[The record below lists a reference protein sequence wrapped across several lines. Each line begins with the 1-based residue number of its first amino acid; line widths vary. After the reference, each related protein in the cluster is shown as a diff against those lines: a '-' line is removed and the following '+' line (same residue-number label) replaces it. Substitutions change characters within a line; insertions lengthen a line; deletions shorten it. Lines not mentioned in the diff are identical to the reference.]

1 MHKISKL
8 KIIFCACVIL
18 LATILIYMQM
28 NSTNVT
34 ISKKQV
40 QSEADKVAIQ
50 AKSTKDCNVKLY
62 KKAKEE
68 DEFTEVK
75 AEEKQGILSTT
86 NIFEIETK
94 DNASP
99 NNVTNIKS
107 VVTDDYIIIS
117 FTPAEDEATLYEYY
131 IETEEKTNDINAN
144 NGESMQVN
152 QSNITQVYSD
162 SGIKGYNYIIDNS
175 KETEAGVN
183 VNKTDDEPIL
193 FTGIEWDKNY
203 YLHIRAIDN
212 SGNYSN
218 NITYKIDLPSKGVML
233 KYIDLNTNAEIS
245 PEETIIGVVNEKY
258 NINSFNKNISGFK
271 LVGIDGETEGVLKK
285 ERINVK
291 YNYAKNASIKIKY
304 VDTLGNNILEPKII
318 EGYEGKE
325 YSIYPKDIK
334 GYVCEV
340 QNLSGKMTVGVEER
354 VFTYNKLGTVNALYV
369 NEITGES
376 IANDVV
382 ITDIYGNSY
391 KTEEKVIPGYE
402 LSKVDGETEGTINS
416 DNTKVTY
423 YYKKQVS
430 MVVKHVDMETNK
442 LLDEEVISGLEGDKV
457 EVESKSF
464 DGYVL
469 NIAKEKNQID
479 SEKDLIKDAL
489 ENYNSEKIIDN
500 SKLEEEESYYNS
512 NGNKN
517 SFDSNLKNTDENEN
531 LISNNISNLNEE
543 NAKENLSE
551 EKTNIVD
558 EIISDDYEEDAET
571 AEDETNN
578 KLEEYNIKQHYDI
591 VLDPNEKEYIIYYK
605 KK

>member
-62 KKAKEE
+62 QKAKEE
-68 DEFTEVK
+68 NEFTEVK
-75 AEEKQGILSTT
+75 SEEKQGFLSTT
-86 NIFEIETK
+86 NTFEIETK
-94 DNASP
+94 DKANP

-107 VVTDDYIIIS
+107 VVTDNYIIIS
-117 FTPAEDEATLYEYY
+117 FTPAKDEATLYEYY
-131 IETEEKTNDINAN
+131 IETEDKTNDTSADNKEDAQSN
-144 NGESMQVN
+144 K
-152 QSNITQVYSD
+152 SNITQIYSD
-162 SGIKGYNYIIDNS
+162 YGIKGYNYIVDNS
-175 KETEAGVN
+175 KETEAGFN
-183 VNKTDDEPIL
+183 VNKTNNEPIL
-193 FTGIEWDKNY
+193 FTGIEWNKDY

-212 SGNYSN
+212 SGNYSEN
-218 NITYKIDLPSKGVML
+218 LTYKIDLPSKGVML
-233 KYIDLNTNAEIS
+233 KYVDLNTNSEIS
-245 PEETIIGVVNEKY
+245 PEETIIGTVNEKY

-469 NIAKEKNQID
+469 NIAEDKDTIN
-479 SEKDLIKDAL
+479 SANDLIKDAL
-489 ENYNSEKIIDN
+489 ENYESEKIIDN
-500 SKLEEEESYYNS
+500 SKLEEEKSFYNS
-512 NGNKN
+512 KDDKYNL
-517 SFDSNLKNTDENEN
+517 DSNLRNTD
-531 LISNNISNLNEE
+531 
-543 NAKENLSE
+543 
-551 EKTNIVD
+551 IVD
-558 EIISDDYEEDAET
+558 EIISDDYEENSEIT
-571 AEDETNN
+571 EDETDN
-578 KLEEYNIKQHYDI
+578 KLEEKNIKQHYDI

>member
-62 KKAKEE
+62 QKAKEE
-68 DEFTEVK
+68 NEFTEVK
-75 AEEKQGILSTT
+75 SEEKQGFLRTT
-86 NIFEIETK
+86 NTFEIETK
-94 DNASP
+94 DKANP

-107 VVTDDYIIIS
+107 IVTDNYIIIS
-117 FTPAEDEATLYEYY
+117 FTPAKDEATLYEYY
-131 IETEEKTNDINAN
+131 IETEDKTNDTSADNKEDAQSN
-144 NGESMQVN
+144 K
-152 QSNITQVYSD
+152 SNITQIYSD
-162 SGIKGYNYIIDNS
+162 YGIKGYNYIIDNS
-175 KETEAGVN
+175 KETEAGFN
-183 VNKTDDEPIL
+183 VNKTNNEPIL
-193 FTGIEWDKNY
+193 FTGIEWNKDY

-212 SGNYSN
+212 SGNYSEN
-218 NITYKIDLPSKGVML
+218 LTYKIDLPSKGVML
-233 KYIDLNTNAEIS
+233 KYVDLNTNSEIS
-245 PEETIIGVVNEKY
+245 PEETIIGTVNEKY

-457 EVESKSF
+457 EVESKSC

-469 NIAKEKNQID
+469 NIAEDKDTIN
-479 SEKDLIKDAL
+479 SANDLIKDAL
-489 ENYNSEKIIDN
+489 ENYESEKIIDN
-500 SKLEEEESYYNS
+500 SKLEEEKSFYNS
-512 NGNKN
+512 KDDKYNL
-517 SFDSNLKNTDENEN
+517 DSNLKNTD
-531 LISNNISNLNEE
+531 
-543 NAKENLSE
+543 
-551 EKTNIVD
+551 IVD
-558 EIISDDYEEDAET
+558 EIISDDYEENSEIT
-571 AEDETNN
+571 EDETDN
-578 KLEEYNIKQHYDI
+578 KLEEKNIKQHYDI

>member
-62 KKAKEE
+62 QKAKEE
-68 DEFTEVK
+68 NEFTEVK
-75 AEEKQGILSTT
+75 SEEKQGFLSTT
-86 NIFEIETK
+86 NTFEIETK
-94 DNASP
+94 DKANP

-107 VVTDDYIIIS
+107 VVTDNYIIIS
-117 FTPAEDEATLYEYY
+117 FTPAKDEATLYEYY
-131 IETEEKTNDINAN
+131 IETEDKTNDTSVDNKEDAQSN
-144 NGESMQVN
+144 K
-152 QSNITQVYSD
+152 SNITQIYSD
-162 SGIKGYNYIIDNS
+162 YGIKGYNYIIDNS
-175 KETEAGVN
+175 KETEAGFN
-183 VNKTDDEPIL
+183 VNKTNDEPIL
-193 FTGIEWDKNY
+193 FTGIEWNKDY
-203 YLHIRAIDN
+203 YLHIRAIDK
-212 SGNYSN
+212 SGNYSE

-233 KYIDLNTNAEIS
+233 KYVDLNTNSEIS
-245 PEETIIGVVNEKY
+245 PEETIIGTVNEKY

-318 EGYEGKE
+318 EGFEGKE

-334 GYVCEV
+334 GYICEV
-340 QNLSGKMTVGVEER
+340 QNLSGKMTAGEEEK

-469 NIAKEKNQID
+469 NIAEDKDTIN
-479 SEKDLIKDAL
+479 SANDLIKDAL
-489 ENYNSEKIIDN
+489 ENYESEKIIDN
-500 SKLEEEESYYNS
+500 SKLEEEKSFYNS
-512 NGNKN
+512 KDDKYNL
-517 SFDSNLKNTDENEN
+517 DSNLRNTD
-531 LISNNISNLNEE
+531 
-543 NAKENLSE
+543 
-551 EKTNIVD
+551 IVD
-558 EIISDDYEEDAET
+558 EIISDDYEENSEIT
-571 AEDETNN
+571 EDETDN
-578 KLEEYNIKQHYDI
+578 KLEEKNIKQHYDI

>member
-62 KKAKEE
+62 QKAKEE
-68 DEFTEVK
+68 NEFTEVK
-75 AEEKQGILSTT
+75 SEEKQGILSTT
-86 NIFEIETK
+86 NTFEIETK
-94 DNASP
+94 DKANP

-107 VVTDDYIIIS
+107 VVTDNYIIIS
-117 FTPAEDEATLYEYY
+117 FTPAKDEATLYEYY
-131 IETEEKTNDINAN
+131 IETEDKTNDTSVDNKEDAQSN
-144 NGESMQVN
+144 K
-152 QSNITQVYSD
+152 SNITQIYSD
-162 SGIKGYNYIIDNS
+162 YGIKGYNYIIDNS
-175 KETEAGVN
+175 KETEAGFN
-183 VNKTDDEPIL
+183 VNKINNEPIL
-193 FTGIEWDKNY
+193 FTGIEWNKDY

-212 SGNYSN
+212 SGNYSEN
-218 NITYKIDLPSKGVML
+218 LTYKIDLPSKGVML
-233 KYIDLNTNAEIS
+233 KYVDLNTNSEIS
-245 PEETIIGVVNEKY
+245 PEETIIGTVNEKY

-334 GYVCEV
+334 GYICEV
-340 QNLSGKMTVGVEER
+340 QNLSGKMTAGEEER
-354 VFTYNKLGTVNALYV
+354 VFTYNKLGTVNASYV

-469 NIAKEKNQID
+469 NIAEDKDTIN
-479 SEKDLIKDAL
+479 SANDLIKDAL
-489 ENYNSEKIIDN
+489 ENYESEKIIDN
-500 SKLEEEESYYNS
+500 SKLEEEKSFYNS
-512 NGNKN
+512 KDDKYNL
-517 SFDSNLKNTDENEN
+517 DSNLKNTD
-531 LISNNISNLNEE
+531 
-543 NAKENLSE
+543 
-551 EKTNIVD
+551 IVD
-558 EIISDDYEEDAET
+558 EIISDDYEENSEIT
-571 AEDETNN
+571 EDETDN
-578 KLEEYNIKQHYDI
+578 KLEEKNIKQHYDI
-591 VLDPNEKEYIIYYK
+591 VLDPKEKEYIIYYK

>member
-8 KIIFCACVIL
+8 KIIFYACVIL

-28 NSTNVT
+28 NSNNVT

-131 IETEEKTNDINAN
+131 IETEDKNSDINVGN
-144 NGESMQVN
+144 DVQSNK
-152 QSNITQVYSD
+152 SNITQIYSD

-183 VNKTDDEPIL
+183 ANKTDDEPIL
-193 FTGIEWDKNY
+193 FTGIEWDKDY

-212 SGNYSN
+212 SGNYSEN
-218 NITYKIDLPSKGVML
+218 LTYKIDLPSKGVML
-233 KYIDLNTNAEIS
+233 KYVDLNTNSEIS
-245 PEETIIGVVNEKY
+245 PEETIIGTVNEKY

-469 NIAKEKNQID
+469 NIAEDKDKIN
-479 SEKDLIKDAL
+479 SANDLIKDAL
-489 ENYNSEKIIDN
+489 ENYESEKIIDN
-500 SKLEEEESYYNS
+500 SKLEEEKSFYNS
-512 NGNKN
+512 KDDKYNL
-517 SFDSNLKNTDENEN
+517 DSNLKNTD
-531 LISNNISNLNEE
+531 
-543 NAKENLSE
+543 
-551 EKTNIVD
+551 IVD
-558 EIISDDYEEDAET
+558 EIISDDYEENSEIT
-571 AEDETNN
+571 EDETDN
-578 KLEEYNIKQHYDI
+578 KLEEKNIKQHYDI
-591 VLDPNEKEYIIYYK
+591 VLDPKEKEYIIYYK

>member
-8 KIIFCACVIL
+8 KIIFYSCVIL

-28 NSTNVT
+28 NSNNVT

-131 IETEEKTNDINAN
+131 IETEDKNSDINVGN
-144 NGESMQVN
+144 DVQSNK
-152 QSNITQVYSD
+152 SNITQIYSD

-193 FTGIEWDKNY
+193 FTGIKWDKDY

-233 KYIDLNTNAEIS
+233 KYVDLNTNSEIS
-245 PEETIIGVVNEKY
+245 PEETIIGTVNEKY

-376 IANDVV
+376 IANNVV

-469 NIAKEKNQID
+469 NIAEDKDKIN
-479 SEKDLIKDAL
+479 SANDLIKDAL
-489 ENYNSEKIIDN
+489 ENYESEKIIDN
-500 SKLEEEESYYNS
+500 SKLEEEKSFYNS
-512 NGNKN
+512 KDDKYNL
-517 SFDSNLKNTDENEN
+517 DSNLRNTD
-531 LISNNISNLNEE
+531 
-543 NAKENLSE
+543 
-551 EKTNIVD
+551 IVD
-558 EIISDDYEEDAET
+558 EIISDDYEENSEIT
-571 AEDETNN
+571 EDETDN
-578 KLEEYNIKQHYDI
+578 KLEEKNIKQHYDI

>member
-28 NSTNVT
+28 NSNNVT

-212 SGNYSN
+212 SGNYSEN
-218 NITYKIDLPSKGVML
+218 LTYKIDLPSKGVML
-233 KYIDLNTNAEIS
+233 KYVDLKTNSEIS
-245 PEETIIGVVNEKY
+245 PEETIIGTVNEKY

-489 ENYNSEKIIDN
+489 ENYNSEKIIDD
-500 SKLEEEESYYNS
+500 SKLEEEKSFYNS
-512 NGNKN
+512 KDDKYNL
-517 SFDSNLKNTDENEN
+517 DSNLRNTD
-531 LISNNISNLNEE
+531 
-543 NAKENLSE
+543 
-551 EKTNIVD
+551 IVD
-558 EIISDDYEEDAET
+558 EIISDDYEENSEIT
-571 AEDETNN
+571 EDETDN
-578 KLEEYNIKQHYDI
+578 KLEEKNIKQHYDI

>member
-18 LATILIYMQM
+18 LATVLIYMQM
-28 NSTNVT
+28 NSNNVT

-40 QSEADKVAIQ
+40 KSEADKIAIQ

-62 KKAKEE
+62 QKAKEE
-68 DEFTEVK
+68 NEFTEVK
-75 AEEKQGILSTT
+75 SEEKQGILSTT
-86 NIFEIETK
+86 NTFEIETK
-94 DNASP
+94 DKANP

-107 VVTDDYIIIS
+107 IVTDDYIIIS
-117 FTPAEDEATLYEYY
+117 FTPAKDEATLYEYY
-131 IETEEKTNDINAN
+131 IETEDKTNDTSVDNKEDAQSN
-144 NGESMQVN
+144 K
-152 QSNITQVYSD
+152 SNITQIYSD
-162 SGIKGYNYIIDNS
+162 YGIKGYNYIIDNS
-175 KETEAGVN
+175 KETEAGFN
-183 VNKTDDEPIL
+183 VNKTNNEPIL
-193 FTGIEWDKNY
+193 FTGIEWNKDY

-212 SGNYSN
+212 SGNYSEN
-218 NITYKIDLPSKGVML
+218 LTYKIDLPSKGVML
-233 KYIDLNTNAEIS
+233 KYVDLNTNSEIS
-245 PEETIIGVVNEKY
+245 PEETIIGTVNEKY

-334 GYVCEV
+334 GYICEV
-340 QNLSGKMTVGVEER
+340 QNLSGKMTAGEEER

-469 NIAKEKNQID
+469 NIAEDKDKIN
-479 SEKDLIKDAL
+479 SANDLIKDAL
-489 ENYNSEKIIDN
+489 ENYESEKIIDN
-500 SKLEEEESYYNS
+500 SKLEEEKSFYNS
-512 NGNKN
+512 KDDKYNL
-517 SFDSNLKNTDENEN
+517 DSNLKNTD
-531 LISNNISNLNEE
+531 
-543 NAKENLSE
+543 
-551 EKTNIVD
+551 IVD
-558 EIISDDYEEDAET
+558 EIISDDYEENSEIT
-571 AEDETNN
+571 EDETDN
-578 KLEEYNIKQHYDI
+578 KLEEKNIKQHYDI
-591 VLDPNEKEYIIYYK
+591 VLDPKEKEYIIYYK

>member
-18 LATILIYMQM
+18 VATILIYMQM

-34 ISKKQV
+34 LSKKQV

-50 AKSTKDCNVKLY
+50 AKATKDCNVKLY
-62 KKAKEE
+62 QKAKEE

-75 AEEKQGILSTT
+75 SEEKQGILSTKNT
-86 NIFEIETK
+86 FEIETK
-94 DNASP
+94 DKANP

-107 VVTDDYIIIS
+107 IVTDDYIIIS
-117 FTPAEDEATLYEYY
+117 FTPAKDEATLYEYY
-131 IETEEKTNDINAN
+131 IETEDKTNDTSVDNKEDAQSN
-144 NGESMQVN
+144 K
-152 QSNITQVYSD
+152 SNITQIYSD
-162 SGIKGYNYIIDNS
+162 YGIKGYNYIIDNS
-175 KETEAGVN
+175 KETEAGFN
-183 VNKTDDEPIL
+183 VNKTNNEPIL
-193 FTGIEWDKNY
+193 FTGIEWNKDY

-212 SGNYSN
+212 SGNYSEN
-218 NITYKIDLPSKGVML
+218 LTYKIDLPSKGVML
-233 KYIDLNTNAEIS
+233 KYVDLNTNSEIS
-245 PEETIIGVVNEKY
+245 PEETIIGTVNEKY

-334 GYVCEV
+334 GYICEV
-340 QNLSGKMTVGVEER
+340 QNFSGKMTAGEEER
-354 VFTYNKLGTVNALYV
+354 VFTYNKLGTVNASYV

-469 NIAKEKNQID
+469 NIAEDKDTIN
-479 SEKDLIKDAL
+479 SANDLIKDAL
-489 ENYNSEKIIDN
+489 ENYESEKIIDN
-500 SKLEEEESYYNS
+500 SKLEEEKSFYNS
-512 NGNKN
+512 KDDKYNL
-517 SFDSNLKNTDENEN
+517 DSNLKNTD
-531 LISNNISNLNEE
+531 
-543 NAKENLSE
+543 
-551 EKTNIVD
+551 IVD
-558 EIISDDYEEDAET
+558 EIISDDYEENSEIT
-571 AEDETNN
+571 EDETDN
-578 KLEEYNIKQHYDI
+578 KLEEKNIKQHYDI

>member
-34 ISKKQV
+34 LSKKQV

-62 KKAKEE
+62 QKAKEE

-75 AEEKQGILSTT
+75 SEEKQGILSTT
-86 NIFEIETK
+86 NTFEIETK
-94 DNASP
+94 DKANP

-107 VVTDDYIIIS
+107 VVTDNYIIIS
-117 FTPAEDEATLYEYY
+117 FTPAKDEATLYEYY
-131 IETEEKTNDINAN
+131 IETEDKTNDTSVDNKEDAQSN
-144 NGESMQVN
+144 K
-152 QSNITQVYSD
+152 SNITQIYSD
-162 SGIKGYNYIIDNS
+162 YGIKGYNYIIDNS
-175 KETEAGVN
+175 KETEAGFN
-183 VNKTDDEPIL
+183 VNKTNNEPIL
-193 FTGIEWDKNY
+193 FTGIEWNKDY

-212 SGNYSN
+212 SGNYSEN
-218 NITYKIDLPSKGVML
+218 LTYKIDLPSKGVML
-233 KYIDLNTNAEIS
+233 KYVDLNTNSEIS
-245 PEETIIGVVNEKY
+245 PEETIIGTVNEKY

-334 GYVCEV
+334 GYICEV
-340 QNLSGKMTVGVEER
+340 QNLSGKMTAGEEER

-469 NIAKEKNQID
+469 NIAEDKDTIN
-479 SEKDLIKDAL
+479 SANDLIKDAL
-489 ENYNSEKIIDN
+489 ENYESEKIIDN
-500 SKLEEEESYYNS
+500 SKLEEEKSFYNS
-512 NGNKN
+512 KDDKYNL
-517 SFDSNLKNTDENEN
+517 DSNLRNTD
-531 LISNNISNLNEE
+531 
-543 NAKENLSE
+543 
-551 EKTNIVD
+551 IVD
-558 EIISDDYEEDAET
+558 EIISDDYEENSEIT
-571 AEDETNN
+571 EDETDN
-578 KLEEYNIKQHYDI
+578 KLEEKNIKQHYDI

>member
-18 LATILIYMQM
+18 VATILIYMQM
-28 NSTNVT
+28 NSNNVT

-40 QSEADKVAIQ
+40 KSEADKIAIQ

-62 KKAKEE
+62 QKAKEE
-68 DEFTEVK
+68 NKFTEVK
-75 AEEKQGILSTT
+75 SEEKQGILSTT
-86 NIFEIETK
+86 NTFEIETK
-94 DNASP
+94 DKANP

-107 VVTDDYIIIS
+107 IVTDDYIIIS
-117 FTPAEDEATLYEYY
+117 FTPAKDEATLYEYY
-131 IETEEKTNDINAN
+131 IETEDKTNDTSVDNKEDSQSN
-144 NGESMQVN
+144 K
-152 QSNITQVYSD
+152 SNITQIYSD
-162 SGIKGYNYIIDNS
+162 YGIKGYNYIIDNS
-175 KETEAGVN
+175 KETEAGFN
-183 VNKTDDEPIL
+183 VNKTNNEPIL
-193 FTGIEWDKNY
+193 FTGIEWNKDY

-212 SGNYSN
+212 SGNYSEN
-218 NITYKIDLPSKGVML
+218 FTYKIDLPSKGVML
-233 KYIDLNTNAEIS
+233 KYVDLNTNSEIS
-245 PEETIIGVVNEKY
+245 PEETIIGTVNEKY

-334 GYVCEV
+334 GYICEV
-340 QNLSGKMTVGVEER
+340 QNFSGKMTAGEEER
-354 VFTYNKLGTVNALYV
+354 VFTYNKLGTVNASYV

-469 NIAKEKNQID
+469 NIAEDKDTIN
-479 SEKDLIKDAL
+479 SANDLIKDAL
-489 ENYNSEKIIDN
+489 ENYESEKIIDN
-500 SKLEEEESYYNS
+500 SKLEEEKSFYNS
-512 NGNKN
+512 KDDKYNL
-517 SFDSNLKNTDENEN
+517 DSNLKNTD
-531 LISNNISNLNEE
+531 
-543 NAKENLSE
+543 
-551 EKTNIVD
+551 IVD
-558 EIISDDYEEDAET
+558 EIISDDYEENSEIT
-571 AEDETNN
+571 EDETDN
-578 KLEEYNIKQHYDI
+578 KLEEKNIKQHYDI
-591 VLDPNEKEYIIYYK
+591 VLDPKEKEYIIYYK

>member
-28 NSTNVT
+28 NSNNVT

-131 IETEEKTNDINAN
+131 IETEDKNSDINVGN
-144 NGESMQVN
+144 DVQSNK
-152 QSNITQVYSD
+152 SNITQIYSD

-183 VNKTDDEPIL
+183 ANKTDDEPIL
-193 FTGIEWDKNY
+193 FTGIEWDKDY

-212 SGNYSN
+212 SGNYSEN
-218 NITYKIDLPSKGVML
+218 LTYKIDLPSKGVML
-233 KYIDLNTNAEIS
+233 KYVDLKTNSEIS
-245 PEETIIGVVNEKY
+245 PEETIIGTVNEKY

-469 NIAKEKNQID
+469 NIAEDKDKIN
-479 SEKDLIKDAL
+479 SANDLIKDAL
-489 ENYNSEKIIDN
+489 ENYESEKIIDN
-500 SKLEEEESYYNS
+500 SKLEEEKSFYNS
-512 NGNKN
+512 KDDKYNL
-517 SFDSNLKNTDENEN
+517 DSNLRNTD
-531 LISNNISNLNEE
+531 
-543 NAKENLSE
+543 
-551 EKTNIVD
+551 IVD
-558 EIISDDYEEDAET
+558 EIISDDYEENSEIT
-571 AEDETNN
+571 EDETDN
-578 KLEEYNIKQHYDI
+578 KLEEKNIKQHYDI

>member
-62 KKAKEE
+62 QKAKEE
-68 DEFTEVK
+68 NEFTEVK
-75 AEEKQGILSTT
+75 SEEKQGILSTT
-86 NIFEIETK
+86 NTFEIETK
-94 DNASP
+94 DKANP

-107 VVTDDYIIIS
+107 VVTDNYIIIS
-117 FTPAEDEATLYEYY
+117 FTPAKDEATLYEYY
-131 IETEEKTNDINAN
+131 IETEDKTNDTSVDNKEDAQSN
-144 NGESMQVN
+144 K
-152 QSNITQVYSD
+152 SNITQIYSD
-162 SGIKGYNYIIDNS
+162 YGIKGYNYIIDNS
-175 KETEAGVN
+175 KETEAGFN
-183 VNKTDDEPIL
+183 VNKINNEPIL
-193 FTGIEWDKNY
+193 FTGIEWNKDY

-212 SGNYSN
+212 SGNYSEN
-218 NITYKIDLPSKGVML
+218 LTYKIDLPSKGVML
-233 KYIDLNTNAEIS
+233 KYVYLNTNSEIS
-245 PEETIIGVVNEKY
+245 PEETIIGTVNEKY

-334 GYVCEV
+334 GYICEV
-340 QNLSGKMTVGVEER
+340 QNLSGKMTAGEEER

-402 LSKVDGETEGTINS
+402 LSKIDGETEGTINS

-469 NIAKEKNQID
+469 NIAEDKVTFN
-479 SEKDLIKDAL
+479 SANDLIKDAL
-489 ENYNSEKIIDN
+489 ENYESEKIIDN
-500 SKLEEEESYYNS
+500 SKLEEEKSFYNS
-512 NGNKN
+512 KDDKYNL
-517 SFDSNLKNTDENEN
+517 DSNLKNTD
-531 LISNNISNLNEE
+531 
-543 NAKENLSE
+543 
-551 EKTNIVD
+551 IVD
-558 EIISDDYEEDAET
+558 EIISDDYEENSEIT
-571 AEDETNN
+571 EDETDN
-578 KLEEYNIKQHYDI
+578 KLEEKNIKQHYDI

>member
-62 KKAKEE
+62 QKAKEE

-75 AEEKQGILSTT
+75 SEEKQGILSTT
-86 NIFEIETK
+86 NTFEIETK
-94 DNASP
+94 DKANP

-107 VVTDDYIIIS
+107 IVTDDYIIIS
-117 FTPAEDEATLYEYY
+117 FTPAKDEATLYEYY
-131 IETEEKTNDINAN
+131 IETEDKTNDTSVDNKEDAQSN
-144 NGESMQVN
+144 K
-152 QSNITQVYSD
+152 SNITQIYSD
-162 SGIKGYNYIIDNS
+162 YGIKGYNYIIDNS
-175 KETEAGVN
+175 KETEAGFN
-183 VNKTDDEPIL
+183 VNKTNNEPIL
-193 FTGIEWDKNY
+193 FTGIEWNKDY

-212 SGNYSN
+212 SGNYSEN
-218 NITYKIDLPSKGVML
+218 LTYKIDLPSKGVML
-233 KYIDLNTNAEIS
+233 KYVDLNTNSEIS
-245 PEETIIGVVNEKY
+245 PEETIIGTVNEKY

-334 GYVCEV
+334 GYICEV
-340 QNLSGKMTVGVEER
+340 QNLSGKMTAGEEEK

-469 NIAKEKNQID
+469 NIAEDKDTIN
-479 SEKDLIKDAL
+479 SANDLIKDAL
-489 ENYNSEKIIDN
+489 ENYESEKIIDN
-500 SKLEEEESYYNS
+500 SKLEEEKSFYNS
-512 NGNKN
+512 KDDKYNL
-517 SFDSNLKNTDENEN
+517 DSNLRNTD
-531 LISNNISNLNEE
+531 
-543 NAKENLSE
+543 
-551 EKTNIVD
+551 IVD
-558 EIISDDYEEDAET
+558 EIISDDYEENSEIT
-571 AEDETNN
+571 EDETDN
-578 KLEEYNIKQHYDI
+578 KLEEKNIKQHYDI

>member
-18 LATILIYMQM
+18 VATILIYMQM
-28 NSTNVT
+28 NSNNVT

-40 QSEADKVAIQ
+40 KSEADKIAIQ

-62 KKAKEE
+62 QKAKEE
-68 DEFTEVK
+68 NKFTEVK
-75 AEEKQGILSTT
+75 SEEKQGILSTT
-86 NIFEIETK
+86 NTFEIETK
-94 DNASP
+94 DKANP

-107 VVTDDYIIIS
+107 IVTDDYIIIS
-117 FTPAEDEATLYEYY
+117 FTPAKDEATLYEYY
-131 IETEEKTNDINAN
+131 IETEDKTNDTSVDNKEDSQSN
-144 NGESMQVN
+144 K
-152 QSNITQVYSD
+152 SNITQIYSD
-162 SGIKGYNYIIDNS
+162 YGIKGYNYIIDNS
-175 KETEAGVN
+175 KETEAGFN
-183 VNKTDDEPIL
+183 VNKTNNEPIL
-193 FTGIEWDKNY
+193 FTGIEWNKDY

-212 SGNYSN
+212 SGNYSEN
-218 NITYKIDLPSKGVML
+218 FTYKIDLPSKGVML
-233 KYIDLNTNAEIS
+233 KYVDLNTNSEIS
-245 PEETIIGVVNEKY
+245 PEETIIGTVNEKY

-334 GYVCEV
+334 GYICEV
-340 QNLSGKMTVGVEER
+340 QNLSGKMTAGEEER
-354 VFTYNKLGTVNALYV
+354 VFTYNKLGTVNASYV

-469 NIAKEKNQID
+469 NIAEDKDTIN
-479 SEKDLIKDAL
+479 SANDLIKDAL
-489 ENYNSEKIIDN
+489 ENYESEKIIDN
-500 SKLEEEESYYNS
+500 SKLEEEKSFYNS
-512 NGNKN
+512 KDDKYNL
-517 SFDSNLKNTDENEN
+517 DSNLKNTD
-531 LISNNISNLNEE
+531 
-543 NAKENLSE
+543 
-551 EKTNIVD
+551 IVD
-558 EIISDDYEEDAET
+558 EIISDDYEENSEIT
-571 AEDETNN
+571 EDETDN
-578 KLEEYNIKQHYDI
+578 KLEEKNIKQHYDI
-591 VLDPNEKEYIIYYK
+591 VLDPKEKEYIIYYK

>member
-62 KKAKEE
+62 QKAKEE
-68 DEFTEVK
+68 NEFTEVK
-75 AEEKQGILSTT
+75 SEEKQGFLSTT
-86 NIFEIETK
+86 NTFEIETK
-94 DNASP
+94 DKANP

-107 VVTDDYIIIS
+107 VVTDNYIIIS
-117 FTPAEDEATLYEYY
+117 FTPAKDEATLYEYY
-131 IETEEKTNDINAN
+131 IETEDKTNDTSADNKEDAQSN
-144 NGESMQVN
+144 K
-152 QSNITQVYSD
+152 SNITQIYSD
-162 SGIKGYNYIIDNS
+162 YGIKGYNYIVDNS
-175 KETEAGVN
+175 KETEAGFN
-183 VNKTDDEPIL
+183 VNKTNNEPIL
-193 FTGIEWDKNY
+193 FTGIEWNKDY

-212 SGNYSN
+212 SGNYSEN
-218 NITYKIDLPSKGVML
+218 LTYKIDLPSKGVML
-233 KYIDLNTNAEIS
+233 KYVDLNTNSEIS
-245 PEETIIGVVNEKY
+245 PEETIIGTVNEKY

-469 NIAKEKNQID
+469 NIAEDKDKIN
-479 SEKDLIKDAL
+479 SANDLIKDAL
-489 ENYNSEKIIDN
+489 ENYESEKIIDN
-500 SKLEEEESYYNS
+500 SKLEEEKSFYNS
-512 NGNKN
+512 KDDKYNL
-517 SFDSNLKNTDENEN
+517 DSNLKNTD
-531 LISNNISNLNEE
+531 
-543 NAKENLSE
+543 
-551 EKTNIVD
+551 IVD
-558 EIISDDYEEDAET
+558 EIISDDYEENSEIT
-571 AEDETNN
+571 EDETDN
-578 KLEEYNIKQHYDI
+578 KLEEKNIKQHYDI

>member
-8 KIIFCACVIL
+8 KIIFYACVIL

-28 NSTNVT
+28 NSNNVT

-131 IETEEKTNDINAN
+131 IETEDKNSDINVGN
-144 NGESMQVN
+144 DVQSNK
-152 QSNITQVYSD
+152 SNITQIYSD

-183 VNKTDDEPIL
+183 ANKTDDEPIL
-193 FTGIEWDKNY
+193 FTGIEWDKDY

-212 SGNYSN
+212 SGNYSEN
-218 NITYKIDLPSKGVML
+218 LTYKIDLPSKGVML
-233 KYIDLNTNAEIS
+233 KYVDLNTNSEIS
-245 PEETIIGVVNEKY
+245 PEETIIGTVNEKY

-469 NIAKEKNQID
+469 NIAEDKDKIN
-479 SEKDLIKDAL
+479 SANDLIKDAL
-489 ENYNSEKIIDN
+489 ENYESEKIIDN
-500 SKLEEEESYYNS
+500 SKLEEEKSFYNS
-512 NGNKN
+512 KDDKYNL
-517 SFDSNLKNTDENEN
+517 DSNLRNTD
-531 LISNNISNLNEE
+531 
-543 NAKENLSE
+543 
-551 EKTNIVD
+551 IVD
-558 EIISDDYEEDAET
+558 EIISDDYEENSEIT
-571 AEDETNN
+571 EDETDN
-578 KLEEYNIKQHYDI
+578 KLEEKNIKQHYDI

>member
-8 KIIFCACVIL
+8 KIIFYACVIL

-28 NSTNVT
+28 NSNNVT

-131 IETEEKTNDINAN
+131 IETEDKNSDINVGN
-144 NGESMQVN
+144 DVQSNK
-152 QSNITQVYSD
+152 SNITQIYSD

-183 VNKTDDEPIL
+183 ANKTDDEPIL
-193 FTGIEWDKNY
+193 FTGIEWNKDY

-212 SGNYSN
+212 SGNYSEN
-218 NITYKIDLPSKGVML
+218 LTYKIDLPSKGVML
-233 KYIDLNTNAEIS
+233 KYVDLKTNSEIS
-245 PEETIIGVVNEKY
+245 PEETIIGTVNEKY

-469 NIAKEKNQID
+469 NIAEDKDKIN
-479 SEKDLIKDAL
+479 SANDLIKDAL
-489 ENYNSEKIIDN
+489 ENYESEKIIDN
-500 SKLEEEESYYNS
+500 SKLEEEKSFYNS
-512 NGNKN
+512 KDDKYNL
-517 SFDSNLKNTDENEN
+517 DSNLRNTD
-531 LISNNISNLNEE
+531 
-543 NAKENLSE
+543 
-551 EKTNIVD
+551 IVD
-558 EIISDDYEEDAET
+558 EIISDDYEENSEIT
-571 AEDETNN
+571 EDETDN
-578 KLEEYNIKQHYDI
+578 KLEEKNIKQHYDI

>member
-62 KKAKEE
+62 QKAKEE
-68 DEFTEVK
+68 NEFTEVK
-75 AEEKQGILSTT
+75 SEEKQGFLSTT
-86 NIFEIETK
+86 NTFEIETK
-94 DNASP
+94 DKANP

-107 VVTDDYIIIS
+107 VVIDDYIIIS
-117 FTPAEDEATLYEYY
+117 FTPAKDEATLYEYY
-131 IETEEKTNDINAN
+131 IETEDKTNDTSADNKEDAQSN
-144 NGESMQVN
+144 K
-152 QSNITQVYSD
+152 SNITQIYSD
-162 SGIKGYNYIIDNS
+162 YGIKGYNYIVDNS
-175 KETEAGVN
+175 KETEAGFN
-183 VNKTDDEPIL
+183 VNKTNNEPIL
-193 FTGIEWDKNY
+193 FTGIEWNKDY

-212 SGNYSN
+212 SGNYSEN
-218 NITYKIDLPSKGVML
+218 LTYKIDLPSKGVML
-233 KYIDLNTNAEIS
+233 KYVDLNTNSEIS
-245 PEETIIGVVNEKY
+245 PEETIIGTVNEKY

-416 DNTKVTY
+416 DNAKVTY

-469 NIAKEKNQID
+469 NIAEDKDTIN
-479 SEKDLIKDAL
+479 SANDLIKDAL
-489 ENYNSEKIIDN
+489 ENYESEKIIDN
-500 SKLEEEESYYNS
+500 SKLEEEKSFYNS
-512 NGNKN
+512 KDDKYNL
-517 SFDSNLKNTDENEN
+517 DSNLKNTD
-531 LISNNISNLNEE
+531 
-543 NAKENLSE
+543 
-551 EKTNIVD
+551 IVD
-558 EIISDDYEEDAET
+558 EIISDDYEENSEIT
-571 AEDETNN
+571 EDETDN
-578 KLEEYNIKQHYDI
+578 KLEEKNIKQHYDI

>member
-8 KIIFCACVIL
+8 KIIFYACVIL

-28 NSTNVT
+28 NSNNVT

-131 IETEEKTNDINAN
+131 IETEDKNSDINVGN
-144 NGESMQVN
+144 DVQSNK
-152 QSNITQVYSD
+152 SNITQIYSD

-183 VNKTDDEPIL
+183 ANKTDDEPIL
-193 FTGIEWDKNY
+193 FTGIEWDKDY

-212 SGNYSN
+212 SGNYSEN
-218 NITYKIDLPSKGVML
+218 LTYKIDLPSKGVML
-233 KYIDLNTNAEIS
+233 KYVDLKTNSEIS
-245 PEETIIGVVNEKY
+245 PEETIIGTVNEKY

-469 NIAKEKNQID
+469 NIAEDKDKIN
-479 SEKDLIKDAL
+479 SANDLIKDAL
-489 ENYNSEKIIDN
+489 ENYESEKIIDN
-500 SKLEEEESYYNS
+500 SKLEEEKSFYNS
-512 NGNKN
+512 KDDKYNL
-517 SFDSNLKNTDENEN
+517 DSNLRNTD
-531 LISNNISNLNEE
+531 
-543 NAKENLSE
+543 
-551 EKTNIVD
+551 IVD
-558 EIISDDYEEDAET
+558 EIISDDYEENSEIT
-571 AEDETNN
+571 EDETDN
-578 KLEEYNIKQHYDI
+578 KLEEKNIKQHYDI

>member
-8 KIIFCACVIL
+8 KIIFYACVIL

-28 NSTNVT
+28 NSNNVT

-131 IETEEKTNDINAN
+131 IETEDKNSDINVGN
-144 NGESMQVN
+144 DVQSNK
-152 QSNITQVYSD
+152 SNITQIYSD

-183 VNKTDDEPIL
+183 ANKTDDEPIL
-193 FTGIEWDKNY
+193 FNGIEWDKDY

-258 NINSFNKNISGFK
+258 NISSFNKNISGFE

-469 NIAKEKNQID
+469 NIAEDKDKIN
-479 SEKDLIKDAL
+479 SANDLIKDAL
-489 ENYNSEKIIDN
+489 ENYESEKIIDN
-500 SKLEEEESYYNS
+500 SKLEEEKSFYNS
-512 NGNKN
+512 KDDKYNL
-517 SFDSNLKNTDENEN
+517 DSNLRNTD
-531 LISNNISNLNEE
+531 
-543 NAKENLSE
+543 
-551 EKTNIVD
+551 IVD
-558 EIISDDYEEDAET
+558 EIISDDYEENSEIT
-571 AEDETNN
+571 EDETDN
-578 KLEEYNIKQHYDI
+578 KLEEKNIKQHYDI

>member
-1 MHKISKL
+1 M
-8 KIIFCACVIL
+8 
-18 LATILIYMQM
+18 
-28 NSTNVT
+28 
-34 ISKKQV
+34 
-40 QSEADKVAIQ
+40 
-50 AKSTKDCNVKLY
+50 
-62 KKAKEE
+62 
-68 DEFTEVK
+68 
-75 AEEKQGILSTT
+75 
-86 NIFEIETK
+86 
-94 DNASP
+94 
-99 NNVTNIKS
+99 
-107 VVTDDYIIIS
+107 
-117 FTPAEDEATLYEYY
+117 
-131 IETEEKTNDINAN
+131 
-144 NGESMQVN
+144 
-152 QSNITQVYSD
+152 
-162 SGIKGYNYIIDNS
+162 
-175 KETEAGVN
+175 
-183 VNKTDDEPIL
+183 
-193 FTGIEWDKNY
+193 FTGIEWNKDY

-212 SGNYSN
+212 SGNYSEN
-218 NITYKIDLPSKGVML
+218 LTYKIDLPSKGVML
-233 KYIDLNTNAEIS
+233 KYVDLNTNSEIS
-245 PEETIIGVVNEKY
+245 PEETIIGTVNEKY

-291 YNYAKNASIKIKY
+291 YNYAKNVSIKIKY

-334 GYVCEV
+334 GYICEV
-340 QNLSGKMTVGVEER
+340 QNLSGKMTAKEEEK

-469 NIAKEKNQID
+469 NIAEDKDTIN
-479 SEKDLIKDAL
+479 SANDLIKDAL
-489 ENYNSEKIIDN
+489 ENYESEKIIDN
-500 SKLEEEESYYNS
+500 SKLEEEKSFYNS
-512 NGNKN
+512 KDDKYNL
-517 SFDSNLKNTDENEN
+517 DSNLKNTD
-531 LISNNISNLNEE
+531 
-543 NAKENLSE
+543 
-551 EKTNIVD
+551 IVD
-558 EIISDDYEEDAET
+558 EIISDDYEENSEIT
-571 AEDETNN
+571 EDETDN
-578 KLEEYNIKQHYDI
+578 KLEEKNIKQHYDI
-591 VLDPNEKEYIIYYK
+591 VLDPKEKEYIIYYK

>member
-8 KIIFCACVIL
+8 KIIFCGCVIL

-62 KKAKEE
+62 QKAKEE

-75 AEEKQGILSTT
+75 SEEKQGILSTT
-86 NIFEIETK
+86 NTFEIETK
-94 DNASP
+94 DKANP

-117 FTPAEDEATLYEYY
+117 FTPAKDEATLYEYY
-131 IETEEKTNDINAN
+131 IETEDKTNDTSVDNKEDAQN
-144 NGESMQVN
+144 NK
-152 QSNITQVYSD
+152 SNITQIYSD
-162 SGIKGYNYIIDNS
+162 YGIKGYNYIIDNS
-175 KETEAGVN
+175 KETEAGFN
-183 VNKTDDEPIL
+183 VNKTNDEPIL
-193 FTGIEWDKNY
+193 FTGIEWNKDY
-203 YLHIRAIDN
+203 YLHIRAIDK
-212 SGNYSN
+212 SGNYSE

-233 KYIDLNTNAEIS
+233 KYVDLNTNSEIS
-245 PEETIIGVVNEKY
+245 PEETIIGTVNEKY

-318 EGYEGKE
+318 EGFEGKE

-334 GYVCEV
+334 GYICEV
-340 QNLSGKMTVGVEER
+340 QNLSGKMTAGEEEK
-354 VFTYNKLGTVNALYV
+354 VFTYNKLGTVNASYV

-376 IANDVV
+376 IVNNVV

-469 NIAKEKNQID
+469 NIAEDKDTIN
-479 SEKDLIKDAL
+479 SANDLIKDAL
-489 ENYNSEKIIDN
+489 ENYESEKIIDN
-500 SKLEEEESYYNS
+500 SKLEEEKSFYNS
-512 NGNKN
+512 KDDKYNL
-517 SFDSNLKNTDENEN
+517 DSNLKNTD
-531 LISNNISNLNEE
+531 
-543 NAKENLSE
+543 
-551 EKTNIVD
+551 IVD
-558 EIISDDYEEDAET
+558 EIISDDYEKDSEIT
-571 AEDETNN
+571 EDETDN
-578 KLEEYNIKQHYDI
+578 KLEEKNIKQHYDI

>member
-8 KIIFCACVIL
+8 KIIFYACVIL

-28 NSTNVT
+28 NSNNVT

-131 IETEEKTNDINAN
+131 IETEDKNSDINVGN
-144 NGESMQVN
+144 DVQSNK
-152 QSNITQVYSD
+152 SNITQIYSD

-183 VNKTDDEPIL
+183 ANKTDDEPIL
-193 FTGIEWDKNY
+193 FTGIEWDKDY

-212 SGNYSN
+212 SGNYSEN
-218 NITYKIDLPSKGVML
+218 LTYKIDLPSKGVML
-233 KYIDLNTNAEIS
+233 KYVDLKTNSEIS
-245 PEETIIGVVNEKY
+245 PEETIIGTVNEKY

-469 NIAKEKNQID
+469 NIAEDKDTIN
-479 SEKDLIKDAL
+479 SANDLIKDAL
-489 ENYNSEKIIDN
+489 ENYESEKIIDN
-500 SKLEEEESYYNS
+500 SKLEEEKSFYNS
-512 NGNKN
+512 KDDKYNL
-517 SFDSNLKNTDENEN
+517 DSNLRNTD
-531 LISNNISNLNEE
+531 
-543 NAKENLSE
+543 
-551 EKTNIVD
+551 IVD
-558 EIISDDYEEDAET
+558 EIISDDYEENSEIT
-571 AEDETNN
+571 EDETDN
-578 KLEEYNIKQHYDI
+578 KLEEKNIKQHYDI

>member
-28 NSTNVT
+28 NSNNVT

-131 IETEEKTNDINAN
+131 IETEDKNSDINVGN
-144 NGESMQVN
+144 DVQSNK
-152 QSNITQVYSD
+152 SNITQIYSD

-193 FTGIEWDKNY
+193 FTGIEWDKDY

-212 SGNYSN
+212 SGNYSEN
-218 NITYKIDLPSKGVML
+218 LTYKIDLPSKGVML
-233 KYIDLNTNAEIS
+233 KYVDLNTNSEIS
-245 PEETIIGVVNEKY
+245 PEETIIGTVNEKY

-318 EGYEGKE
+318 EGFEGKE

-334 GYVCEV
+334 GYICEI
-340 QNLSGKMTVGVEER
+340 QNLSGKMTAGEEEK
-354 VFTYNKLGTVNALYV
+354 VFTYNKLGTVNASYV

-376 IANDVV
+376 IVNNVV

-402 LSKVDGETEGTINS
+402 LSKVDGETDGTINS

-469 NIAKEKNQID
+469 NIAEDKDTIN
-479 SEKDLIKDAL
+479 SANDLIKDAL
-489 ENYNSEKIIDN
+489 ENYESEKIIDD
-500 SKLEEEESYYNS
+500 SKLEEEKSFYNS
-512 NGNKN
+512 KDDKYNL
-517 SFDSNLKNTDENEN
+517 DSNLKNTD
-531 LISNNISNLNEE
+531 
-543 NAKENLSE
+543 
-551 EKTNIVD
+551 IVD
-558 EIISDDYEEDAET
+558 EIISDDYEKDSEITEGET
-571 AEDETNN
+571 DN
-578 KLEEYNIKQHYDI
+578 KLEENNIKQHYDI

>member
-62 KKAKEE
+62 QKAKEE
-68 DEFTEVK
+68 NEFTEVK
-75 AEEKQGILSTT
+75 SEEKQGFLSTT
-86 NIFEIETK
+86 NTFEIETK
-94 DNASP
+94 DKANP

-107 VVTDDYIIIS
+107 VVTDNYIIIS
-117 FTPAEDEATLYEYY
+117 FTPAKDEATLYEYY
-131 IETEEKTNDINAN
+131 IETEDKTNDTSADNKEDAQSN
-144 NGESMQVN
+144 K
-152 QSNITQVYSD
+152 SNITQIYSD
-162 SGIKGYNYIIDNS
+162 YGIKGYNYIVDNS
-175 KETEAGVN
+175 KETEAGFN
-183 VNKTDDEPIL
+183 VNKTNNEPIL
-193 FTGIEWDKNY
+193 FTGIEWNKDY

-212 SGNYSN
+212 SGNYSEN
-218 NITYKIDLPSKGVML
+218 LTYKIDLPSKGVML
-233 KYIDLNTNAEIS
+233 KYVDLNTNSEIS
-245 PEETIIGVVNEKY
+245 PEETIIGTVNEKY

-469 NIAKEKNQID
+469 NIAEDKDTIN
-479 SEKDLIKDAL
+479 SANDLIKDAL
-489 ENYNSEKIIDN
+489 ENYESEKIIDN
-500 SKLEEEESYYNS
+500 SKLEEEKSYYDSKGDKYNL
-512 NGNKN
+512 
-517 SFDSNLKNTDENEN
+517 DSNLKNTD
-531 LISNNISNLNEE
+531 
-543 NAKENLSE
+543 
-551 EKTNIVD
+551 IVD
-558 EIISDDYEEDAET
+558 EIISDDYEENSEIT
-571 AEDETNN
+571 EDETDN
-578 KLEEYNIKQHYDI
+578 KLEENNIKQHYDI

>member
-28 NSTNVT
+28 NSNNVT

-131 IETEEKTNDINAN
+131 IETEDKNSDINVGN
-144 NGESMQVN
+144 DVQSNK
-152 QSNITQVYSD
+152 SNITQIYSD

-258 NINSFNKNISGFK
+258 NISSFNKNISGFE
-271 LVGIDGETEGVLKK
+271 LVGIDGKTEGVLKK

-291 YNYAKNASIKIKY
+291 YNYAKNASIKISY
-304 VDTLGNNILEPKII
+304 VDTSGNSISAPKIL

-325 YSIYPKDIK
+325 YSIYPKDIQ
-334 GYVCEV
+334 GYICEV
-340 QNLSGKMTVGVEER
+340 QNLSGKMTAGEEEK
-354 VFTYNKLGTVNALYV
+354 VFTYDKLGTVNASYV

-469 NIAKEKNQID
+469 NIAEDKDKIN
-479 SEKDLIKDAL
+479 SANDLIKDAL
-489 ENYNSEKIIDN
+489 ENYESEKIIDN
-500 SKLEEEESYYNS
+500 SKLEEEKSFYNS
-512 NGNKN
+512 KDDKYNL
-517 SFDSNLKNTDENEN
+517 DSNLRNTD
-531 LISNNISNLNEE
+531 
-543 NAKENLSE
+543 
-551 EKTNIVD
+551 IVD
-558 EIISDDYEEDAET
+558 EIISDDYEENSEIT
-571 AEDETNN
+571 EDETDN
-578 KLEEYNIKQHYDI
+578 KLEEKNIKQHYDI

>member
-8 KIIFCACVIL
+8 KIIFYSCVIL

-28 NSTNVT
+28 NSNNVT

-131 IETEEKTNDINAN
+131 IETEDKNSDINVGN
-144 NGESMQVN
+144 DVQSNK
-152 QSNITQVYSD
+152 SNITQIYSD

-193 FTGIEWDKNY
+193 FTGIKWDKDY

-258 NINSFNKNISGFK
+258 NISSFNKNISGFE

-291 YNYAKNASIKIKY
+291 YNYAKNASIKISY
-304 VDTLGNNILEPKII
+304 VDTSGNSISAPKIL

-325 YSIYPKDIK
+325 YSIYPKDIQ
-334 GYVCEV
+334 GYICEV
-340 QNLSGKMTVGVEER
+340 QNLSGKMTAGEEEK
-354 VFTYNKLGTVNALYV
+354 VFTYDKLGTVNASYV
-369 NEITGES
+369 NEITGEN
-376 IANDVV
+376 IANNVV
-382 ITDIYGNSY
+382 ITDIFGHSY
-391 KTEEKVIPGYE
+391 KTEEKIIPGYE
-402 LSKVDGETEGTINS
+402 LSKVEGETEGTINT

-423 YYKKQVS
+423 YYKKQVN
-430 MVVKHVDMETNK
+430 MIIKHVDMETNK

-469 NIAKEKNQID
+469 NIAEDKDKIN
-479 SEKDLIKDAL
+479 SANDLIKDAL
-489 ENYNSEKIIDN
+489 ENYESEKIIDN
-500 SKLEEEESYYNS
+500 SKLEEEKSFYNS
-512 NGNKN
+512 KDDKYNL
-517 SFDSNLKNTDENEN
+517 DSNLRNTD
-531 LISNNISNLNEE
+531 
-543 NAKENLSE
+543 
-551 EKTNIVD
+551 IVD
-558 EIISDDYEEDAET
+558 EIISDDYEENSEIT
-571 AEDETNN
+571 EDETDN
-578 KLEEYNIKQHYDI
+578 KLEEKNIKQHYDI

>member
-28 NSTNVT
+28 NSNNVT

-68 DEFTEVK
+68 DEFTEIK

-131 IETEEKTNDINAN
+131 IETEDKNSDINVGN
-144 NGESMQVN
+144 DVQSNK
-152 QSNITQVYSD
+152 SNITQIYSD
-162 SGIKGYNYIIDNS
+162 FGIKGYNYIIDNS

-183 VNKTDDEPIL
+183 ANKTDDEPIL
-193 FTGIEWDKNY
+193 FTGIEWNKDY

-212 SGNYSN
+212 SGNYSEN
-218 NITYKIDLPSKGVML
+218 LTYKIDLPSKGVML
-233 KYIDLNTNAEIS
+233 KYVDLKTNSEIS
-245 PEETIIGVVNEKY
+245 PEETIIGTVNEKY

-376 IANDVV
+376 IANNVV

-469 NIAKEKNQID
+469 NIAEDKDKIN
-479 SEKDLIKDAL
+479 SANDLIKDAL
-489 ENYNSEKIIDN
+489 ENYESEKIIDN
-500 SKLEEEESYYNS
+500 SKLEEEKSFYNS
-512 NGNKN
+512 KDDKYNL
-517 SFDSNLKNTDENEN
+517 DSNLRNTD
-531 LISNNISNLNEE
+531 
-543 NAKENLSE
+543 
-551 EKTNIVD
+551 IVD
-558 EIISDDYEEDAET
+558 EIISDDYEENSEIT
-571 AEDETNN
+571 EDETDN
-578 KLEEYNIKQHYDI
+578 KLEEKNIKQHYDI

>member
-28 NSTNVT
+28 NSNNVT

-469 NIAKEKNQID
+469 NIAEDKDKIN
-479 SEKDLIKDAL
+479 SANDLIKDAL
-489 ENYNSEKIIDN
+489 ENYESEKIIDN
-500 SKLEEEESYYNS
+500 SKLEEEKSFYNS
-512 NGNKN
+512 KDDKYNL
-517 SFDSNLKNTDENEN
+517 DSNLRNTD
-531 LISNNISNLNEE
+531 
-543 NAKENLSE
+543 
-551 EKTNIVD
+551 IVD
-558 EIISDDYEEDAET
+558 EIISDDYEENSEIT
-571 AEDETNN
+571 EDETDN
-578 KLEEYNIKQHYDI
+578 KLEEKNIKQHYDI

>member
-8 KIIFCACVIL
+8 KIIFYACVIL

-28 NSTNVT
+28 NSNNVT

-131 IETEEKTNDINAN
+131 IETEDKNSDINVGN
-144 NGESMQVN
+144 DVQSNK
-152 QSNITQVYSD
+152 SNITQIYSD

-193 FTGIEWDKNY
+193 FTGIEWDKDY

-258 NINSFNKNISGFK
+258 NISSFNKNISGFE
-271 LVGIDGETEGVLKK
+271 LVGIDGKTEGVLKK

-469 NIAKEKNQID
+469 NIAEDKDKIN
-479 SEKDLIKDAL
+479 SANDLIKDAL
-489 ENYNSEKIIDN
+489 ENYESEKIIDN
-500 SKLEEEESYYNS
+500 SKLEEEKSFYNS
-512 NGNKN
+512 KDDKYNL
-517 SFDSNLKNTDENEN
+517 DSNLRNTD
-531 LISNNISNLNEE
+531 
-543 NAKENLSE
+543 
-551 EKTNIVD
+551 IVD
-558 EIISDDYEEDAET
+558 EIISDDYEENSEIT
-571 AEDETNN
+571 EDETDN
-578 KLEEYNIKQHYDI
+578 KLEEKNIKQHYDI

>member
-8 KIIFCACVIL
+8 KIIFYACVIL

-28 NSTNVT
+28 NSNNVT

-131 IETEEKTNDINAN
+131 IETEDKNSDINVGN
-144 NGESMQVN
+144 DVQSNK
-152 QSNITQVYSD
+152 SNITQIYSD

-193 FTGIEWDKNY
+193 FTGIEWDKDY

-258 NINSFNKNISGFK
+258 NISSFNKNISGFK

-469 NIAKEKNQID
+469 NIAEDKDKIN
-479 SEKDLIKDAL
+479 SANDLIKDAL
-489 ENYNSEKIIDN
+489 ENYESEKIIDN
-500 SKLEEEESYYNS
+500 SKLEEEKSFYNS
-512 NGNKN
+512 KDDKYNL
-517 SFDSNLKNTDENEN
+517 DSNLRNTD
-531 LISNNISNLNEE
+531 
-543 NAKENLSE
+543 
-551 EKTNIVD
+551 IVD
-558 EIISDDYEEDAET
+558 EIISDDYEENSEIT
-571 AEDETNN
+571 EDETDN
-578 KLEEYNIKQHYDI
+578 KLEEKNIKQHYDI

>member
-62 KKAKEE
+62 QKAKEE
-68 DEFTEVK
+68 NEFTEVK
-75 AEEKQGILSTT
+75 SEEKQGFLSTT
-86 NIFEIETK
+86 NTFEIETK
-94 DNASP
+94 DKANP

-107 VVTDDYIIIS
+107 VVIDDYIIIS
-117 FTPAEDEATLYEYY
+117 FTPAKDEATLYEYY
-131 IETEEKTNDINAN
+131 IETEDKTNDTSADNKEDAQSN
-144 NGESMQVN
+144 K
-152 QSNITQVYSD
+152 SNITQIYSD
-162 SGIKGYNYIIDNS
+162 YGIKGYNYIVDNS
-175 KETEAGVN
+175 KETEAGFN
-183 VNKTDDEPIL
+183 VNKTNNEPIL
-193 FTGIEWDKNY
+193 FTGIEWNKDY

-212 SGNYSN
+212 SGNYSEN
-218 NITYKIDLPSKGVML
+218 LTYKIDLPSKGVML
-233 KYIDLNTNAEIS
+233 KYVDLNTNSEIS
-245 PEETIIGVVNEKY
+245 PEETIIGTVNEKY

-469 NIAKEKNQID
+469 NIAEDKDTIN
-479 SEKDLIKDAL
+479 SANDLIKDAL
-489 ENYNSEKIIDN
+489 ENYESEKIIDN
-500 SKLEEEESYYNS
+500 SKLEEEKSFYNS
-512 NGNKN
+512 KDDKYNL
-517 SFDSNLKNTDENEN
+517 DSNLKNTD
-531 LISNNISNLNEE
+531 
-543 NAKENLSE
+543 
-551 EKTNIVD
+551 IVD
-558 EIISDDYEEDAET
+558 EIISDDYEENSEIT
-571 AEDETNN
+571 EDETDN
-578 KLEEYNIKQHYDI
+578 KLEEKNIKQHYDI

>member
-62 KKAKEE
+62 QKAKEE
-68 DEFTEVK
+68 NEFTEVK
-75 AEEKQGILSTT
+75 SEEKQGFLSTT
-86 NIFEIETK
+86 NTFEIETK
-94 DNASP
+94 DKANP

-107 VVTDDYIIIS
+107 VVTDNYIIIS
-117 FTPAEDEATLYEYY
+117 FTPAKDEATLYEYY
-131 IETEEKTNDINAN
+131 IETEDKTNDTSADNKEDAQSN
-144 NGESMQVN
+144 K
-152 QSNITQVYSD
+152 SNITQIYSD
-162 SGIKGYNYIIDNS
+162 YGIKGYNYIVDNS
-175 KETEAGVN
+175 KETEAGFN
-183 VNKTDDEPIL
+183 VNKTNNEPIL
-193 FTGIEWDKNY
+193 FTGIEWHKDY

-212 SGNYSN
+212 SGNYSEN
-218 NITYKIDLPSKGVML
+218 LTYKIDLPSKGVML
-233 KYIDLNTNAEIS
+233 KYVDLNTNSEIS
-245 PEETIIGVVNEKY
+245 PEETIIGKVNEKY

-469 NIAKEKNQID
+469 NIAEDKDKIN
-479 SEKDLIKDAL
+479 SANDLIKDAL
-489 ENYNSEKIIDN
+489 ENYESEKIIDN
-500 SKLEEEESYYNS
+500 SKLEEEKSFYNS
-512 NGNKN
+512 KDDKYNL
-517 SFDSNLKNTDENEN
+517 DSNLKNTD
-531 LISNNISNLNEE
+531 
-543 NAKENLSE
+543 
-551 EKTNIVD
+551 IVD
-558 EIISDDYEEDAET
+558 EIISDDYEENSEIT
-571 AEDETNN
+571 EDETDN
-578 KLEEYNIKQHYDI
+578 KLEEKNIKQHYDI

>member
-62 KKAKEE
+62 QKAKEE
-68 DEFTEVK
+68 NEFTEVK
-75 AEEKQGILSTT
+75 SEEKQGFLSTT
-86 NIFEIETK
+86 NTFEIETK
-94 DNASP
+94 DKANP

-107 VVTDDYIIIS
+107 VVTDNYIIIS
-117 FTPAEDEATLYEYY
+117 FTPAKDEATLYEYY
-131 IETEEKTNDINAN
+131 IETEDKTNDTSVDNKEDAQGN
-144 NGESMQVN
+144 K
-152 QSNITQVYSD
+152 SNITQIYSD
-162 SGIKGYNYIIDNS
+162 YGIKGYNYIVDNS
-175 KETEAGVN
+175 KETEAGFN
-183 VNKTDDEPIL
+183 VNKTNNEPIL
-193 FTGIEWDKNY
+193 FTGIEWNKDY

-212 SGNYSN
+212 SGNYSEN
-218 NITYKIDLPSKGVML
+218 LTYKIDLPSKGVML
-233 KYIDLNTNAEIS
+233 KYVDLNTNSEIS
-245 PEETIIGVVNEKY
+245 PEETIIGTVNEKY

-334 GYVCEV
+334 GYICEV
-340 QNLSGKMTVGVEER
+340 QNLSGKMTAKEEEK

-469 NIAKEKNQID
+469 NIAEDKDTIN
-479 SEKDLIKDAL
+479 SANDLIKDAL
-489 ENYNSEKIIDN
+489 ENYESEKIIDN
-500 SKLEEEESYYNS
+500 SKLEEEKSFYNS
-512 NGNKN
+512 KDDKYNL
-517 SFDSNLKNTDENEN
+517 DSNLKNTD
-531 LISNNISNLNEE
+531 
-543 NAKENLSE
+543 
-551 EKTNIVD
+551 IVD
-558 EIISDDYEEDAET
+558 EIISDDYEENSEIT
-571 AEDETNN
+571 EDETDN
-578 KLEEYNIKQHYDI
+578 KLEEKNIKQHYDI